1 MTRIHYKKQH
11 KISAEQTP
19 PSGTKTDHK
28 HNNIADNDTS
38 IPQTAYPMATMTQ

>member
-19 PSGTKTDHK
+19 PSGTKTDHT
-28 HNNIADNDTS
+28 HNHIADNDTS